1 MRFEIKAATGV
12 THLAIEGELDA
23 VSVSELRPDLEKL
36 VKGRPTVVEVD
47 LSSLR
52 MVDSS
57 GIGALVSLYK
67 RIRAQ
72 GGSVVIKGLRDQPL
86 AIFRLLRLDRVM
98 LGADTRSPLSGAQ
111 AIQIPPLDISPLT
124 SPAPEPSP
132 RGVLQHPETATHFA
146 ERNVVPE
153 LSPRI
158 RF

>member
-57 GIGALVSLYK
+57 GIGSLVSLYK
-67 RIRAQ
+67 RVRAQ

-98 LGADTRSPLSGAQ
+98 LGADTRSP
-111 AIQIPPLDISPLT
+111 
-124 SPAPEPSP
+124 SPAHKQSKS
-132 RGVLQHPETATHFA
+132 RH
-146 ERNVVPE
+146 
-153 LSPRI
+153 
-158 RF
+158 